1 MNTSFPSALVRA
13 YLAALGQIA
22 AHLQPGRV
30 PRQQQPA
37 GPHPGRRSGDRNASS
52 PQNR

>member
-22 AHLQPGRV
+22 AHLPLGLANS
-30 PRQQQPA
+30 QQKPA
-37 GPHPGRRSGDRNASS
+37 GPPPRRRRSDRNPSS
-52 PQNR
+52 PQTR